1 MGGKGKPF
9 IKGDERINKSGRP
22 AKGAA
27 LTEILN
33 SKMDAVK
40 DGKLRREIIA
50 ERLLTLA
57 EGGDFNALRYVFD
70 RTDGRPKESVEL
82 SGGAIDAKLREI
94 LNG

>member
-1 MGGKGKPF
+1 MKATGKPF
-9 IKGDERINKSGRP
+9 QKGVSGNPKGRP
-22 AKGAA
+22 PKGAA

-33 SKMDAVK
+33 SKLDAVK
-40 DGKLRREIIA
+40 GGKLRREIIA
-50 ERLLTLA
+50 EKLLELA
-57 EGGDFNALRYVFD
+57 ESGDFYALKYVFD

>member
-1 MGGKGKPF
+1 M
-9 IKGDERINKSGRP
+9 KGDERINKSGRP

-33 SKMDAVK
+33 SKLDAVK

-57 EGGDFNALRYVFD
+57 ESGDFNALKYIFD
-70 RTDGRPKESVEL
+70 RTDGRPPETITLNS
-82 SGGAIDAKLREI
+82 GAIETRLREI

>member
-9 IKGDERINKSGRP
+9 KKGDERINKSGRP
-22 AKGAA
+22 QKGTA

-40 DGKLRREIIA
+40 GGKSRREIIA
-50 ERLLTLA
+50 EKLLDLA
-57 EGGDFNALRYVFD
+57 ESGDIAALKYIFD